1 MQTNRYKILVLSDL
15 KKSTSSIL
23 KSTISLAKMIDADI
37 TVFHVTNPSDVV
49 KKESQLSA
57 IRSMNH
63 EHIAVNKKMQTL
75 ATSFFK
81 DYGTT
86 LDCTF
91 TFGKVKN
98 EIEAHIEAVQPDIIV
113 IGKRKSTTFDF
124 IGNNITQLVLKQH
137 DGVIMIV
144 DENNTIEP
152 NLDLALGILNSRDN
166 KLNIN
171 FADALISHEKQPL
184 KSFKIVQSTQ
194 GNTIENGSSN
204 KEVIEYV
211 FEKGDDSLRYLSNY
225 VTKSKINLLHVD
237 RVKDTRNIDKHN
249 TTVALDIKT
258 VISTLNVSLLLT
270 SKT

>member
-1 MQTNRYKILVLSDL
+1 MQTSRYKILVLSDL

-23 KSTISLAKMIDADI
+23 KSTISLAKIIDADI
-37 TVFHVTNPSDVV
+37 NMFHVTNPSDVV

-63 EHIAVNKKMQTL
+63 KHIAVNKKMQTL
-75 ATSFFK
+75 ASSFFK

-86 LDCTF
+86 LEYNF

-98 EIEAHIEAVQPDIIV
+98 EIEAHIEATKPDIIV
-113 IGKRKSTTFDF
+113 IGKKKSNTFDF
-124 IGNNITQLVLKQH
+124 IGDNITQLVLKQH
-137 DGVIMIV
+137 NGVIMIV

-152 NLDLALGILNSRDN
+152 NLDLSLGILNSKDN

-171 FADALISHEKQPL
+171 FADALISHGRQPL
-184 KSFKIVQSTQ
+184 KSFKIVQNAQ
-194 GNTIENGSSN
+194 GNTIENSSSN
-204 KEVIEYV
+204 NKVIEYV
-211 FEKGDDSLRYLSNY
+211 FEKGDDSLKYLSNY
-225 VTKSKINLLHVD
+225 LIKSKVNLLYVD
-237 RVKDTRNIDKHN
+237 RAEDTGNVAKEN

>member
-1 MQTNRYKILVLSDL
+1 MQTSRYKILVLSDL

-23 KSTISLAKMIDADI
+23 ISTISLAKIIDADI
-37 TVFHVTNPSDVV
+37 NIFHVTNPSDVV

-63 EHIAVNKKMQTL
+63 KHIAVNKKMQTL
-75 ATSFFK
+75 ASSFFK

-86 LDCTF
+86 LEYKF

-98 EIEAHIEAVQPDIIV
+98 EIEAHIEATKPDIIV
-113 IGKRKSTTFDF
+113 IGKKKSNTFDF
-124 IGNNITQLVLKQH
+124 IGDNITQLVLKQH
-137 DGVIMIV
+137 NGVIMIV

-152 NLDLALGILNSRDN
+152 NLDLSLGILNSKDN

-171 FADALISHEKQPL
+171 FADALISHGRQPL
-184 KSFKIVQSTQ
+184 KSFKIVQNAQ
-194 GNTIENGSSN
+194 GNTIENSSSN
-204 KEVIEYV
+204 NKVIEYV
-211 FEKGDDSLRYLSNY
+211 FEKGDDSLKYLSNY
-225 VTKSKINLLHVD
+225 LIKSKVNLLYVD
-237 RVKDTRNIDKHN
+237 RVEDTGNVAKEN

-270 SKT
+270 SKA